1 MKQFLRFVLVG
12 GVAFVVDAAIVQW
25 LVVGMSLN
33 PYLARVFS
41 FLTAASLTWVLNRRY
56 TFEAKAQPSS
66 REWLGYLG
74 LMVIGGGVNYATYAL
89 LIASVDVV
97 AGQPWLGVA
106 AGSVAG
112 LGVNFFTSRWLF
124 SKKV

>member
-33 PYLARVFS
+33 PYLARGVG

-56 TFEAKAQPSS
+56 TFETKTQPSP
-66 REWLGYLG
+66 REWGVYLG
-74 LMVIGGGVNYATYAL
+74 LMVMGGGVNYATYAL
-89 LIASVDVV
+89 LIASVAVV
-97 AGQPWLGVA
+97 AEQPWLGVA

-112 LGVNFFTSRWLF
+112 LGVNFLTSRWLF